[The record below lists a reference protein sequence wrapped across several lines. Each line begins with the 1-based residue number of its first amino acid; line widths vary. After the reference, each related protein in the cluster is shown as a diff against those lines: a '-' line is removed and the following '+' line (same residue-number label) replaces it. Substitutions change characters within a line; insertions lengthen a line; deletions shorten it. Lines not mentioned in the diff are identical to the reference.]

1 MNEASIDGG
10 IDPLISKYEDYDT
23 TDLPEELQK
32 ELRESL
38 MTYRQN
44 RDRLQSAVKA
54 GGYYT
59 GKGKSGGKKGDG
71 KKGKPDGPRKGG
83 GTSKADLKLVTNC
96 RDCGEEGPLKRRPG
110 VQAHEGEAGVQY

>member
-1 MNEASIDGG
+1 MKECEDID
-10 IDPLISKYEDYDT
+10 STE
-23 TDLPEELQK
+23 LPDELQK

-38 MTYRQN
+38 TTYKQN

-71 KKGKPDGPRKGG
+71 KKGKPGGSRKGG

-96 RDCGEEGPLKRRPG
+96 MDCGERGHWRGDPECKLTKEK
-110 VQAHEGEAGVQY
+110 QAHNTEHEDDEQQ